1 MLKLVA
7 VIYIVSGA
15 TLAGIFMIAALV
27 AGYDSAKPIIYAVT
41 IGFLVALPVTW
52 LVAKK
57 INDM

>member
-7 VIYIVSGA
+7 VIYIMSGA
-15 TLAGIFMIAALV
+15 TLAGILMIAALV
-27 AGYDSAKPIIYAVT
+27 AGYDTAKPIIYAVT
-41 IGFLVALPVTW
+41 TGFVVALPITW